1 KVRDIVLA
9 ETALTRSSFAE
20 NFGLPKDFLATASPE
35 LLAAAQEIAEKTA
48 GDRAVTGRVFSSDV
62 FYGEGGMAD
71 YFKENGILAVE
82 MEAAALY
89 MNAYKAGKRALAI
102 LTISDSLVTHQA
114 LSAEDR
120 QSSFKEMMYIAL
132 ELALNIR
139 N

>member
-1 KVRDIVLA
+1 
-9 ETALTRSSFAE
+9 
-20 NFGLPKDFLATASPE
+20 
-35 LLAAAQEIAEKTA
+35 
-48 GDRAVTGRVFSSDV
+48 
-62 FYGEGGMAD
+62 
-71 YFKENGILAVE
+71 
-82 MEAAALY
+82 
-89 MNAYKAGKRALAI
+89 KRALAI